1 MIIKKGR
8 TQRIEIIKFCI
19 AKKYSSAMTSITL
32 IDVLKSLSLDLI
44 NKVEKSDIR
53 DACVFQ
59 YKMPKP
65 IQQIYALLSGTC
77 KTVE

>member
-44 NKVEKSDIR
+44 NKVEKSVIR

-65 IQQIYALLSGTC
+65 NSFLNSMLRDWVATP
-77 KTVE
+77 